1 MKSKAPSARSHDGD
15 GSINAFL
22 SRIKDSPFAEPF
34 AKIDA
39 KVLAEG
45 LVKNVWFCKN
55 SVKNMVFVK
64 ILFVKKYLWKKYV

>member
-1 MKSKAPSARSHDGD
+1 MHKQPKSRIKVDDIKNHAWFKMKSKIPTTRSHEGD

-34 AKIDA
+34 ARIDA

-45 LVKNVWFCKN
+45 LVKNV
-55 SVKNMVFVK
+55 
-64 ILFVKKYLWKKYV
+64 